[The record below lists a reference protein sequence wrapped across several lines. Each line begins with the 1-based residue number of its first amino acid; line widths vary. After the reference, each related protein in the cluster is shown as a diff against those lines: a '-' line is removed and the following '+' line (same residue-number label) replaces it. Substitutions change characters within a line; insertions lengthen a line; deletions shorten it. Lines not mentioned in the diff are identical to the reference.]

1 MNYIYGNGGT
11 AFNII
16 DFLFKGMSQD
26 ITLIYDH
33 QGCRVPKDITQID
46 YDSFLKSSKKSDNVY
61 IGIGNIKNRSVIFKT
76 LLSQGIN
83 CQNLIDKSAI
93 IASSAILKKGTL
105 IFPYSIICSN
115 VVIGENVFMNNQCV
129 VGHDV
134 QIGNHCVL
142 AANVIIGSNSIIG
155 ENTFIGI
162 GAKIKNNIKIGKNCF
177 IGMGSII
184 TRDIPD
190 NTKLTV

>member
-16 DFLFKGMSQD
+16 DFLFKGMSD
-26 ITLIYDH
+26 NITLVYDH
-33 QGCRVPKDITQID
+33 HGSDVPKDITQID
-46 YDSFLKSSKKSDNVY
+46 YDSFLKSLKNSDNVY
-61 IGIGNIKNRSVIFKT
+61 LGIGNIKSRSVIFKK

-83 CQNLIDKSAI
+83 CQNYVDKSAI
-93 IASSAILKKGTL
+93 VASSTILKTGTL
-105 IFPYSIICSN
+105 IFPYSVICSN
-115 VVIGENVFMNNQCV
+115 VVIGENVFINNQCV
-129 VGHDV
+129 IGHDV

-142 AANVIIGSNSIIG
+142 TANVIIGSNSIIG

-177 IGMGSII
+177 VGMGSII
-184 TRDIPD
+184 TKDLPD
-190 NTKLTV
+190 NTRYTF